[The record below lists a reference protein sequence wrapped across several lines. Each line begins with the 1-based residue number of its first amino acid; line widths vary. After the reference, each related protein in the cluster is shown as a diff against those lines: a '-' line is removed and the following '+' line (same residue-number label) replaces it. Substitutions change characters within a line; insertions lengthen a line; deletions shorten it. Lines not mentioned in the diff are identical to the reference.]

1 MAHEVIMP
9 ALGMAQDTGKLVN
22 WLLSEGDQ
30 VKTGDILFEV
40 ETDKSTMEV
49 ESQADGY
56 LHGISADAG
65 DDVPVGQVIAL
76 ISDTP
81 GTGERI
87 LPATKEAEPATTE
100 PEKPTKSPPAEAL
113 ALRSEDVPAAPVAPT
128 NKILASPKAKR
139 LASEMGLDLADLA
152 AAGHPQPYHVADIER
167 LKSLQPHSQAA
178 SCFLAFEVDKCG
190 VRDFLEWIQS
200 QGGIVLDL
208 KHVWISFA
216 TASLRHAKG
225 IDGEAVI
232 TEFTTLDGHSS
243 TYLNADR
250 QRLSSLDDTEDAATP
265 DIIVR
270 DITTSSFTQVRLGAS
285 KAPTLTIAQTESRY
299 MLTLEF
305 SSQQL
310 DDEQAIALANDFCAR
325 MTNPLQHV
333 I

>member
-1 MAHEVIMP
+1 
-9 ALGMAQDTGKLVN
+9 
-22 WLLSEGDQ
+22 
-30 VKTGDILFEV
+30 
-40 ETDKSTMEV
+40 
-49 ESQADGY
+49 
-56 LHGISADAG
+56 
-65 DDVPVGQVIAL
+65 
-76 ISDTP
+76 
-81 GTGERI
+81 
-87 LPATKEAEPATTE
+87 
-100 PEKPTKSPPAEAL
+100 
-113 ALRSEDVPAAPVAPT
+113 
-128 NKILASPKAKR
+128 
-139 LASEMGLDLADLA
+139 MGLDLADLA

-178 SCFLAFEVDKCG
+178 SCFLAFEVDKGG
-190 VRDFLEWIQS
+190 VGDFLEWMQS
-200 QGGIVLDL
+200 QGGIELDL

-243 TYLNADR
+243 IYLNADR